1 MFVFNMLQSLFV
13 CRLLLTG
20 GTVIP
25 VSLIAVVPT
34 VLEKSVFYGY
44 LAVASVSLGLPTQ
57 FVHCCLAATRAFMPA
72 SLIVIPYTILEI
84 SKFLGQLPVDDDDDE
99 KCQLNAGKASLRS
112 ELPVPRALTLSFW
125 LSASSSLISP
135 HQDCHCPNLLLVEF
149 ACPFI
154 DRTTIV
160 TQATPFA
167 ELRRVWLAPDVNI
180 LWGALT
186 PT

>member
-1 MFVFNMLQSLFV
+1 MLQSLFV
-13 CRLLLTG
+13 CRRLLTG

-84 SKFLGQLPVDDDDDE
+84 SKFLGQLPVDDDDDDE
-99 KCQLNAGKASLRS
+99 KCQLNASIASLRS
-112 ELPVPRALTLSFW
+112 ELN
-125 LSASSSLISP
+125 IS
-135 HQDCHCPNLLLVEF
+135 
-149 ACPFI
+149 
-154 DRTTIV
+154 
-160 TQATPFA
+160 
-167 ELRRVWLAPDVNI
+167 
-180 LWGALT
+180 
-186 PT
+186 

>member
-1 MFVFNMLQSLFV
+1 MLQSLFV
-13 CRLLLTG
+13 CRRLLTG

-72 SLIVIPYTILEI
+72 SLIVILYTILEI

-99 KCQLNAGKASLRS
+99 KCQLNASIASLRS
-112 ELPVPRALTLSFW
+112 ELSMALSR
-125 LSASSSLISP
+125 SSSVQRLFFCGDVIAITS
-135 HQDCHCPNLLLVEF
+135 
-149 ACPFI
+149 
-154 DRTTIV
+154 
-160 TQATPFA
+160 
-167 ELRRVWLAPDVNI
+167 WAPDVN
-180 LWGALT
+180 
-186 PT
+186 